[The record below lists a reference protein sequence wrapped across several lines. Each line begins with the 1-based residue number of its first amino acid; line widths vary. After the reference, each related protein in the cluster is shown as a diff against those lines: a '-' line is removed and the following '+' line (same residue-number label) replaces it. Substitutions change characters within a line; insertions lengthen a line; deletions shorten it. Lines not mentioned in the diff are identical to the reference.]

1 MRILLALLLLQACT
15 SDDPVNVS
23 GDYTLAITNGAN
35 GCEFANWTVGDTA
48 TGVLVRLRQMSDD
61 KFTAELTGIVRVFAE
76 LTIGSY
82 IFAGDVTGASFDATL
97 AGMQDIMNQGETCK
111 YRVNADIDGSLVRD
125 NISGTITYRVVIVTS
140 APDCPPEDCA
150 TVQSFNGSRPIPI

>member
-1 MRILLALLLLQACT
+1 MLLLQACT
-15 SDDPVNVS
+15 SDEPVDVS
-23 GDYTLAITNGAN
+23 GDYTLALANGAN

-48 TGVLVRLRQMSDD
+48 TGVLVRLRQMSDN

-82 IFAGDVTGASFDATL
+82 IFAGDVTGASFDGTL
-97 AGMQDIMNQGETCK
+97 AGTREIMDPGETCK

-125 NISGTITYRVVIVTS
+125 NISGMITYRVTILVP
-140 APDCPPEDCA
+140 AADCPPPSCT
-150 TVQSFNGSRPIPI
+150 TVASFNGSRPVPI